1 MKVEDN
7 KYIILF
13 LRVCM
18 LSQEEVLAELRI
30 LESDDSLGD
39 RAQILFNREVTESIT
54 CNCIKVA
61 IVYVNVY
68 II

>member
-1 MKVEDN
+1 
-7 KYIILF
+7 
-13 LRVCM
+13 M
-18 LSQEEVLAELRI
+18 LTQEEVLAELRI

-54 CNCIKVA
+54 CNCVKVA
-61 IVYVNVY
+61 TVYMNVY

>member
-1 MKVEDN
+1 MKIKDN

-18 LSQEEVLAELRI
+18 LTQEEVLAEFRI
-30 LESDDSLGD
+30 LENDDPLGD
-39 RAQILFNREVTESIT
+39 RAQILFSREVTESII
-54 CNCIKVA
+54 CNCIKVVT
-61 IVYVNVY
+61 VYVNVY